1 MISLSGSFRFEGRW
15 LFKDIELH
23 LKPEGWT
30 CLLGPSGV
38 GKTTLLRLFAGLE
51 THGEFQGEVEL
62 VDAHVAYMA
71 QSDLLM
77 PWLDV
82 TGNVTL
88 GERLRGKTPDLP
100 RAQDLI
106 ARVGLADH
114 AHKYPS
120 ELSGGMRQ
128 RAALAR
134 TLMEDCHL
142 VCLDEPFS
150 ALDART
156 RAEMQELAF
165 ELLEARTVLLVT
177 HDPAEAARLGD
188 RIAILDERGMRLFP
202 AARSKPLRAIDEKE
216 TLDLQVRLLASLRE
230 AVS

>member
-1 MISLSGSFRFEGRW
+1 M
-15 LFKDIELH
+15 
-23 LKPEGWT
+23 
-30 CLLGPSGV
+30 
-38 GKTTLLRLFAGLE
+38 AM
-51 THGEFQGEVEL
+51 FQGQVEL

-106 ARVGLADH
+106 ARVGLAEH

-202 AARSKPLRAIDEKE
+202 AARPKPLRAIDAKE